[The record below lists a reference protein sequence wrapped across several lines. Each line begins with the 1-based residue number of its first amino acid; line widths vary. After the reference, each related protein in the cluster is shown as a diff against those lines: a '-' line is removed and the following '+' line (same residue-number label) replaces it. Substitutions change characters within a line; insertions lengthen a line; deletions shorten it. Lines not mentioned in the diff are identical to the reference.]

1 MIIAGQG
8 GREGGREGWK
18 RERKW
23 ERERGGG
30 GEIRER
36 EGDRAW
42 DNIVQCVYCARAVC
56 SYVIL
61 NYIIS
66 WKLWFTSLHVCSLTQ
81 AKTRVKLNFLDNL
94 AKFWELQVS
103 VYVYITCIYVWV
115 YVYATNLPVTFTSAS
130 IESLVLLLYRSIHS
144 VKLATWMNVR
154 AQHIPSLR
162 VNAQPATSSTL
173 KPVLTMVTG
182 HASPYC
188 SQVGRHS
195 TYHVLLW

>member
-1 MIIAGQG
+1 MWVCRRWSTGCFLCGWKYVLVHHVDHLHLIFTCVCHMCDDIAGQG

-66 WKLWFTSLHVCSLTQ
+66 WKLWFTSLHYVPLRRPRQESNSTFLT
-81 AKTRVKLNFLDNL
+81 TLPSFGNFRSVRMCIYRYIC
-94 AKFWELQVS
+94 VS
-103 VYVYITCIYVWV
+103 VCLCYE
-115 YVYATNLPVTFTSAS
+115 SARD
-130 IESLVLLLYRSIHS
+130 LH
-144 VKLATWMNVR
+144 
-154 AQHIPSLR
+154 
-162 VNAQPATSSTL
+162 
-173 KPVLTMVTG
+173 
-182 HASPYC
+182 
-188 SQVGRHS
+188 
-195 TYHVLLW
+195 